1 MLPTYIEDEDVSEKV
16 GQNDQ
21 THSGSMP
28 SNMANEERQMIDSY
42 NNDFNEEEKIFEN
55 ENSNKYHD
63 KRLRD
68 YPGRTTPLVLDC
80 VINQRRQLVHH
91 AGGQNETSVEVLKL
105 DASEFR
111 SNYDMTKSNLQ
122 TLLSEEL
129 LGSDSVQARQNHQHR
144 NN

>member
-55 ENSNKYHD
+55 ENTNK
-63 KRLRD
+63 
-68 YPGRTTPLVLDC
+68 
-80 VINQRRQLVHH
+80 
-91 AGGQNETSVEVLKL
+91 
-105 DASEFR
+105 
-111 SNYDMTKSNLQ
+111 
-122 TLLSEEL
+122 
-129 LGSDSVQARQNHQHR
+129 
-144 NN
+144 

>member
-1 MLPTYIEDEDVSEKV
+1 M
-16 GQNDQ
+16 Q
-21 THSGSMP
+21 
-28 SNMANEERQMIDSY
+28 
-42 NNDFNEEEKIFEN
+42 
-55 ENSNKYHD
+55 
-63 KRLRD
+63 
-68 YPGRTTPLVLDC
+68 
-80 VINQRRQLVHH
+80 H

-105 DASEFR
+105 DASEFTQ